1 MKIKKRDNTL
11 EQLSFDKIIYR
22 LRKLS
27 NDPSIGVLKTIDPDL
42 IAQRVVSSIYDGI
55 TSQELDEEAA
65 RIAIGMTD
73 NPEYA
78 KLASRIVISNLHKST
93 IECFSEVM
101 ERLYANK
108 DKSGDPAPII
118 ADDIIEI
125 VRKNKND
132 LNFAINYTR
141 DYMFDYFGFK
151 TLEKSYLMKIWNG
164 NGMVVAER
172 PQHMYMRVAIG
183 IHKNDIKSALETY
196 ELISQHF
203 YTHASPTIFNSGTR
217 LSNLSSCFHEDTIVT
232 TVNRGP
238 VKIKDVEIGDLV
250 VTHKGNVKK
259 VLQLHK
265 NLLGDRK
272 LYELD
277 VAKTAPIKVTDNHK
291 LWVLRG
297 QPDTKTYGKRPYAK
311 YDIDFVRDFLQK
323 GNCELISTEY
333 INMKTKLQFKC
344 VCGTVCNASFEC
356 IYYNGNRCSSKK
368 CIYERRKLKEKTA
381 TPLDAQWISVE
392 ELKPGDY
399 IGIPNKQEEV
409 ERIKVFDLTQFNLK
423 SDRSNV
429 EYQMNFDDTRV
440 RLKSQW
446 TQPSQFKE
454 SHRYHNSFNRFW
466 KIDEDFAKFIGI
478 FYGDGHIIRGKTSY
492 GDIVNRGIGIT
503 IHNVN
508 QQLIDFCKEYGERLF
523 GITPTIHAMSTRN
536 ITQVLFNSVYIGEIF
551 KELFGVGFNNKK
563 IWSEIYKWEGPLV
576 KALLEGLVTTDGC
589 VTSSSVSIQMS
600 NVNFMRQLYY
610 LLRNNNID
618 ASYGKPHLQKNGT
631 QEHVIIT
638 IPVECVDKTA
648 IYKTYTDD
656 RMSDKV
662 SYCRNQYSYRSTD
675 NGFKFLKYN
684 AKTEITQDLPQYV
697 YTLGVEEDHSYN
709 VEGIV
714 AENCFL
720 LGTCD
725 SIEGIYKTITDC
737 GRISKVGGGIGVH
750 VSNIRAKGSLI
761 RGTNGIS
768 DGIVPM
774 LKVYNSTCVYI
785 NQSGRRKGSFAI
797 YIEPYHADIMEFL
810 DMKKNQ
816 GHEDMRARDLFYA
829 LWIPDLFMKQV
840 ETDGDWY
847 LMCPDECP
855 GLSDVYGK
863 DFENLYNKYVEEKKY
878 KKVVKAQE
886 VWRKVLDSQI
896 ETGVPYIGYKDA
908 VNKKCNQKNLGMIK
922 SSNLCVAPETMILT
936 STGYHKIIDIENK
949 NVEVWNGK
957 EFSMT
962 TIKKTGENQ
971 ELLTVKLSNGSI
983 LECTPYHKFYIVRG
997 KRPSQYPRTIML
1009 EAKQLQKGMK
1019 LLKSEFPI
1027 IKEGSSDWPFPYEHG
1042 LFCADGTVEH
1052 NSEYEKQTCG
1062 DKSLLN
1068 EKYCK
1073 RHININGHLRDGTAS
1088 VTCQARLGE
1097 GFPRITLYGEKK
1109 KLLPFISTRL
1119 EVLEEDKLGRLN
1131 CKLPMTL
1138 KSKFEVPINCNISV
1152 KLQWLEGLLDGDGC
1166 VINSDGLTGV
1176 QVGSIHYKFL
1186 TNVKYLLQTLGCD
1199 PKINK
1204 ITDSGFRKL
1213 PDGKG
1218 GESEYFCQ
1226 ELYRMCITSH
1236 DTAILY
1242 DLGLRPKRLQLSG
1255 QYPKNN
1261 TKRWIKVEDIIVTKR
1276 ISDTYCFKEEKR
1288 GMGIF
1293 NGILTG
1299 QCLEISLYSNDKE
1312 YAVCNLASVAL
1323 PKYVEYNSDGTPYF
1337 NFNKLCKVA
1346 EYIIKPMN
1354 KVIDNNYYPTEETKK
1369 SNCAHRPLGIGVQ
1382 GLADVYIKM
1391 RYPFESKE
1399 AKDLNKKIFET
1410 LYYGCM
1416 KGSIEQAK
1424 REGPYSS
1431 FKGSPFSE
1439 GKFQFD
1445 LAAEFDG
1452 IKVEDYLSGMW
1463 DWESLREDLKKHGSR
1478 NSMLVALMPTASTAQ
1493 IMGNSE
1499 CFEPIDSCIFK
1510 RRVLSGEYLVIN
1522 KHLVED
1528 LLKLDLWSKEMKE
1541 KIIAYD
1547 GSIQM
1552 ISEIPGDLKSIYKTV
1567 WETSM
1572 KSVIEQASD
1581 RGVFV
1586 DQMQSMNLFL
1596 ANPTYKNLTSMH
1608 FYAWK
1613 NNLKS
1618 GMYYLRSKSSASAGK
1633 FSVDVN
1639 LEKEV
1644 REKQK
1649 AGGSL
1654 TENEQAL
1661 LCSIDNKDECIMCS
1675 S

>member
-27 NDPSIGVLKTIDPDL
+27 NDQSIGVLKTIDPDL

-101 ERLYANK
+101 ELLYANK
-108 DKSGDPAPII
+108 DKSGNHAPII

-125 VRKNKND
+125 VRKNKNE

-151 TLEKSYLMKIWNG
+151 TLEKSYLMKIWG
-164 NGMVVAER
+164 NNKMIVVER
-172 PQHMYMRVAIG
+172 PQHMYMRVALG
-183 IHKNDIKSALETY
+183 IHKDDIKFALETY

-203 YTHASPTIFNSGTR
+203 YTHASPTLFNSGTK

-238 VKIKDVEIGDLV
+238 IKIKDVVIGDSV
-250 VTHKGNVKK
+250 VTHKGNVRK
-259 VLQLHK
+259 VVQLHK
-265 NLLGDRK
+265 NLLGERK
-272 LYELD
+272 LYELNI
-277 VAKTAPIKVTDNHK
+277 AKTAPIKVTDNHK

-297 QPDTKTYGKRPYAK
+297 KPDTKTYGTRPYAK
-311 YDIDFVRDFLQK
+311 YDIEFVRDYLQK
-323 GNCELISTEY
+323 DNCELISTEY
-333 INMKTKLQFKC
+333 TNMKTKLQFKC
-344 VCGTVCNASFEC
+344 ICGTICNASFEC
-356 IYYNGNRCSSKK
+356 IYYNGVRCSSRK
-368 CIYERRKLKEKTA
+368 CIYERKKSKDKKVTS
-381 TPLDAQWISVE
+381 LDAQWISVE
-392 ELKPGDY
+392 DLRPGDY

-409 ERIKVFDLTQFNLK
+409 ERIKVFDLTKFDLK
-423 SDRSNV
+423 SDRIDV

-440 RLKSQW
+440 RLRSQW
-446 TQPSQFKE
+446 TQPGKFKE
-454 SHRYHNSFNRFW
+454 SHRDHNSINRFW
-466 KIDEDFAKFIGI
+466 KIDENFAKFIGI
-478 FYGDGHIIRGKTSY
+478 FYGDGHIVRGKTSY

-508 QQLIDFCKEYGERLF
+508 HQLVNFCKDYGEKLF
-523 GITPTIHAMSTRN
+523 GITPTFHAVQNQN

-551 KELFGVGFNNKK
+551 KALFGVGFNNKK
-563 IWSEIYKWEGPLV
+563 VWSEMYKWEAPLI

-589 VTSSSVSIQMS
+589 VTSSCVSIQMS

-618 ASYGKPHLQKNGT
+618 ASYGKPHLQRNWT
-631 QEHVIIT
+631 QEHVMIN

-656 RMSDKV
+656 RMSDRE

-675 NGFKFLKYN
+675 KGFKFLKYN
-684 AKTEITQDLPQYV
+684 SKTEITQDLPQYV

-720 LGTCD
+720 IGTND

-774 LKVYNSTCVYI
+774 LKVYNSTSVYI
-785 NQSGRRKGSFAI
+785 NQSGRRKGSFAM
-797 YIEPYHADIMEFL
+797 YLEPWHADIMEFL

-829 LWIPDLFMKQV
+829 LWTPDLFMKQV
-840 ETDGDWY
+840 EADGDWY

-855 GLSDVYGK
+855 GLPDVYGK
-863 DFENLYNKYVEEKKY
+863 DFEDLYNKYVEEKKY

-896 ETGVPYIGYKDA
+896 ETGVPYISYKDA
-908 VNKKCNQKNLGMIK
+908 VNKKCNQKNLGTIR
-922 SSNLCVAPETMILT
+922 SSNLC
-936 STGYHKIIDIENK
+936 N
-949 NVEVWNGK
+949 
-957 EFSMT
+957 
-962 TIKKTGENQ
+962 
-971 ELLTVKLSNGSI
+971 
-983 LECTPYHKFYIVRG
+983 
-997 KRPSQYPRTIML
+997 
-1009 EAKQLQKGMK
+1009 
-1019 LLKSEFPI
+1019 
-1027 IKEGSSDWPFPYEHG
+1027 
-1042 LFCADGTVEH
+1042 
-1052 NSEYEKQTCG
+1052 
-1062 DKSLLN
+1062 
-1068 EKYCK
+1068 
-1073 RHININGHLRDGTAS
+1073 
-1088 VTCQARLGE
+1088 
-1097 GFPRITLYGEKK
+1097 
-1109 KLLPFISTRL
+1109 
-1119 EVLEEDKLGRLN
+1119 
-1131 CKLPMTL
+1131 
-1138 KSKFEVPINCNISV
+1138 
-1152 KLQWLEGLLDGDGC
+1152 
-1166 VINSDGLTGV
+1166 
-1176 QVGSIHYKFL
+1176 
-1186 TNVKYLLQTLGCD
+1186 
-1199 PKINK
+1199 
-1204 ITDSGFRKL
+1204 
-1213 PDGKG
+1213 
-1218 GESEYFCQ
+1218 
-1226 ELYRMCITSH
+1226 
-1236 DTAILY
+1236 
-1242 DLGLRPKRLQLSG
+1242 
-1255 QYPKNN
+1255 
-1261 TKRWIKVEDIIVTKR
+1261 
-1276 ISDTYCFKEEKR
+1276 
-1288 GMGIF
+1288 
-1293 NGILTG
+1293 
-1299 QCLEISLYSNDKE
+1299 EISLYSDDKE
-1312 YAVCNLASVAL
+1312 YGTCNLASVAL
-1323 PKYVEYNSDGTPYF
+1323 PKYVEYTADGIPYF
-1337 NFNKLCKVA
+1337 NFEKLREVA
-1346 EYIIKPMN
+1346 EYVIKPMN

-1369 SNCAHRPLGIGVQ
+1369 SNFSHRPLGIGVQ

-1416 KGSIEQAK
+1416 KGSIEIAK
-1424 REGPYSS
+1424 KEGPYST

-1463 DWESLREDLKKHGSR
+1463 DWEGLREELKTYGAR

-1499 CFEPIDSCIFK
+1499 CFEAIDSCIFK

-1522 KHLVED
+1522 KHLVGD
-1528 LLKLDLWSKEMKE
+1528 LLKLNLWSKEMKD
-1541 KIIAYD
+1541 KIIAHN
-1547 GSIQM
+1547 GSIQN
-1552 ISEIPGDLKSIYKTV
+1552 IDEIPDDLKAIYKTV

-1586 DQMQSMNLFL
+1586 DQMQSMNLFM
-1596 ANPTYKNLTSMH
+1596 ANPTYKKLTSMH
-1608 FYAWK
+1608 FHAWK
-1613 NNLKS
+1613 HHLKS
-1618 GMYYLRSKSSASAGK
+1618 GMYYLRSKASASAGK

-1639 LEKEV
+1639 LEKQV
-1644 REKQK
+1644 REKQQ
-1649 AGGSL
+1649 AGKRL
-1654 TENEQAL
+1654 TKKEEAL
-1661 LCSIDNKDECIMCS
+1661 LCSIDNKDECMMCS